1 MKRGEVH
8 STGNIEECNTTW
20 LYTTLLSILT
30 LSHPL
35 LHNMFMSLFI
45 TLSTFILVVAQRNP
59 SRSSNTAI
67 DSSAITYLDNS
78 PRKNADVT
86 DSCGEI
92 PQQHFSD
99 FAARSESVWYN
110 VDRPDEP
117 LTGQAA
123 VNYEKMVQTIEYSK
137 MVWHIVEDFAN
148 ERGWREGEEEGTG
161 LKESKEWLEHCS
173 SLVRG
178 RREG

>member
-1 MKRGEVH
+1 
-8 STGNIEECNTTW
+8 
-20 LYTTLLSILT
+20 
-30 LSHPL
+30 
-35 LHNMFMSLFI
+35 MFMSLFI
-45 TLSTFILVVAQRNP
+45 TLSTFILVVARRNP

-78 PRKNADVT
+78 PRQNADVA

-110 VDRPDEP
+110 VGRPDEP

-137 MVWHIVEDFAN
+137 MVWHSVEDFAN
-148 ERGWREGEEEGTG
+148 ERGWIEGEEEGTG
-161 LKESKEWLEHCS
+161 LKESKEWFKHCS